1 MPKYANTAWKRAKLE
16 TAMMDYLSDHAHRQ
30 VSSEELATVFQVSQN
45 TVRRLMLHYIK
56 EGLILIVHQP
66 IEVSYQF
73 KDVQTDT

>member
-1 MPKYANTAWKRAKLE
+1 
-16 TAMMDYLSDHAHRQ
+16 MMDYLADHAHRQ